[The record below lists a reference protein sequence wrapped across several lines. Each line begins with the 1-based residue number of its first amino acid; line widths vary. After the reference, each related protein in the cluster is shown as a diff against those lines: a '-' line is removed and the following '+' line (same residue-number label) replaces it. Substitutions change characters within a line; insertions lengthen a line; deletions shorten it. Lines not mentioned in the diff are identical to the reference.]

1 MKTQVRPHV
10 RRPPRVKK
18 LMEASVKAFP
28 NQDKVVVTFPL
39 HTFNEAKRELKKM
52 ERNPLTKRVVEKEM
66 RKLGML

>member
-1 MKTQVRPHV
+1 
-10 RRPPRVKK
+10 
-18 LMEASVKAFP
+18 MEASVKAFP